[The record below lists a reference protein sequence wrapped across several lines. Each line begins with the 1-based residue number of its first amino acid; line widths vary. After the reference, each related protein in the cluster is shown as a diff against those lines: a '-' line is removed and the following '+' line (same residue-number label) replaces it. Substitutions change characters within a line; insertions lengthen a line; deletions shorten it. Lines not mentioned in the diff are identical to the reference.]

1 MATQRQSIA
10 VFGGTFD
17 PIHNGHLRS
26 AIELQETFGFDHIR
40 LLPSH
45 RPPLR
50 GQPCASSAQRLA
62 MVRAAVAGED
72 VFQVD
77 DCELARDQASYTV
90 DTLSELRADLGAA
103 ASLTWVMG
111 SDAFNQ
117 LHRWK
122 NWQQL
127 FALANV
133 LVLERAEHPL
143 AADPAVAAF
152 ADERELAKGALLCAR
167 PSGGFLTSRLRQL
180 PISATDIRSRIGAG
194 RSVRY
199 LLPDA
204 VLAFVNE
211 HNLYRE

>member
-1 MATQRQSIA
+1 MAAQQQSIA

-26 AIELQETFGFDHIR
+26 AIELQEAFGFDHIR

-62 MVRAAVAGED
+62 MVRAAVVGED

-90 DTLSELRADLGAA
+90 DTLRDLRNEVGAA
-103 ASLTWVMG
+103 VSLTWVMG
-111 SDAFNQ
+111 SDAYNQ

-143 AADPAVAAF
+143 AADATVAAF
-152 ADERELAKGALLCAR
+152 VAERQLPQALSLCAS
-167 PSGGFLTSRLRQL
+167 PCGGFITSRLRQL
-180 PISATDIRSRIGAG
+180 PISATDIRKRIAAG